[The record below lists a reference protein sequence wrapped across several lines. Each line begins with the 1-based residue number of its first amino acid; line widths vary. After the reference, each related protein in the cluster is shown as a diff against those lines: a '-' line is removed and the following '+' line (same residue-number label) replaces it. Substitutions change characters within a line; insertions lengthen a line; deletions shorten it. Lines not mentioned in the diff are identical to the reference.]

1 MECLYWLKDPK
12 AHLVYLWENKN
23 PLFCCVL
30 WQSCGFTVAN
40 RVHANSN
47 LLMSIN
53 RGREHFLRAKSS
65 NFLPTYGAKCDRL
78 KRGQKA
84 GGGWTLPGVNLEPV
98 LLLSVGCVVY
108 LSANHNS
115 YFIHSDNSPVL
126 KKIDSGEVWRHLLTL
141 NPLWDLPP
149 HHPCPWYLH
158 MHDNHRGI
166 LTVLPSHNPLL
177 GYQYVFVFPSCRVF
191 IENQPGERF
200 LLLK

>member
-12 AHLVYLWENKN
+12 AHLVYLCENKN
-23 PLFCCVL
+23 PRFCCVL

-65 NFLPTYGAKCDRL
+65 NFLPTYGAKCARL

-115 YFIHSDNSPVL
+115 YFIHSDKGRP
-126 KKIDSGEVWRHLLTL
+126 SGPNRLFFWTLFKRPLTPPPPPLVFEHL
-141 NPLWDLPP
+141 
-149 HHPCPWYLH
+149 CC
-158 MHDNHRGI
+158 G
-166 LTVLPSHNPLL
+166 
-177 GYQYVFVFPSCRVF
+177 FF
-191 IENQPGERF
+191 
-200 LLLK
+200 